1 MEAPHDR
8 RALVR
13 REDRAAYD
21 WPTIFGV
28 LDEALLCHVGFTIE
42 GQVFVLPMAFVRLGE
57 TVYVHGGAASRM
69 MKVLRQGVSVCVTV
83 TLLDGLVLARTAFH
97 HSMNYRSVVVFG
109 TSREVTDE
117 DEKSRVL
124 DALVERMDAGRAKA
138 VRPPNTRELLLTRV
152 LAVPIEEA
160 SAKART
166 GGPIDDAA
174 DMTWDVWAGTIPLR
188 TVALDRIRDGG

>member
-1 MEAPHDR
+1 
-8 RALVR
+8 
-13 REDRAAYD
+13 
-21 WPTIFGV
+21 
-28 LDEALLCHVGFTIE
+28 
-42 GQVFVLPMAFVRLGE
+42 
-57 TVYVHGGAASRM
+57 
-69 MKVLRQGVSVCVTV
+69 
-83 TLLDGLVLARTAFH
+83 
-97 HSMNYRSVVVFG
+97 
-109 TSREVTDE
+109 
-117 DEKSRVL
+117 
-124 DALVERMDAGRAKA
+124 MDAGRAKA